1 MSGFT
6 ADELEDIKRQ
16 MMADLSNERSDH
28 LSAPAADD
36 KGRPRK
42 INFAQEKA
50 DLQSA
55 DAFRAA
61 NRAGDV
67 QMIVKWN
74 SLNDENDPTA
84 KADISGGQGHRHAVK
99 GASEDPFAFG
109 GGSRP
114 SAFRATPAR
123 YAATTS
129 SPHTGGINRTVP
141 SARRDA
147 NFPTRLG
154 LTAAATSNRP
164 RAGSPRRHGT
174 VRFTGTGRQAVRK
187 PSAGAQQRA
196 ENPLLN
202 RQLATVNKQLV
213 GNIQPAVRS
222 TVRDIRPSTDAVL
235 PGGPQQPARTNPS
248 PAVTQPSR
256 AVAQSVDTSSASQ
269 PRQINSAVV
278 SITQQASA
286 PAPQPIVK
294 EATTVSTI
302 SKPIM
307 DTEDPKDRN
316 VRVFLENV
324 ASGEI
329 SSVQLLAQAGPQLE
343 EVVTLKLR
351 AFEDAFCADDEYDYW
366 FDKHEECMP
375 LLTAVRRFVTERI
388 IGFMQPGGNKEY
400 ERGFRIKYST
410 KKGFAEF
417 IAAAEMAVE
426 ITTQPYIATG
436 KTPYLLSRA
445 IAKFDSM
452 FPCRQDLLMHAIKAA
467 GLEEVANMA
476 QRVGAT
482 DQAVYAFETAN
493 SFNDPPPSLT
503 TGTTS
508 ESARHLAYGPA
519 DVVPSVEGELQQD
532 KAGTTTPVLAAAG
545 LATTDV
551 DDEPIDSPR
560 APSEPLPGTPRVE
573 SPLLAF
579 TNDNTPAPLPAGAAN
594 PGTFTITLQQ
604 SCRLQ
609 HRTPPRP
616 FAAPPGIEVNL
627 TVSSID
633 HVHDLAL
640 RRLTTEPNNLIMEM
654 ERLGLW
660 IRGFL
665 MRPEGPTN
673 EEPAS
678 DAPINE
684 ADGDEEL

>member
-61 NRAGDV
+61 NRAGDD

-74 SLNDENDPTA
+74 SLNDGDDPTG

-109 GGSRP
+109 GASRP
-114 SAFRATPAR
+114 SAFRSTPAR

-129 SPHTGGINRTVP
+129 SPHIGGVNLTVP
-141 SARRDA
+141 SARRDV

-174 VRFTGTGRQAVRK
+174 VRFTGTGRQAVRR

-202 RQLATVNKQLV
+202 RKLATMNRQMA
-213 GNIQPAVRS
+213 GDSQPAVRGAA
-222 TVRDIRPSTDAVL
+222 RDTRPATGAVV
-235 PGGPQQPARTNPS
+235 PAGRQQQAQTNPS

-256 AVAQSVDTSSASQ
+256 ATSKPVDTSSASQ
-269 PRQINSAVV
+269 PRQTNSADA
-278 SITQQASA
+278 SITQQISI
-286 PAPQPIVK
+286 PAPQAIVK
-294 EATTVSTI
+294 ETTTVSTV
-302 SKPIM
+302 SKPINIK

-316 VRVFLENV
+316 VRLFLEKV

-329 SSVQLLAQAGPQLE
+329 FGVQLLAQAGPQLE

-366 FDKHEECMP
+366 FDKHPECMP
-375 LLTAVRRFVTERI
+375 LLTAVRQFVTERI

-400 ERGFRIKYST
+400 ERGFRIKYAT
-410 KKGFAEF
+410 KKGFAKF

-426 ITTQPYIATG
+426 MTTQRDIATVRL
-436 KTPYLLSRA
+436 PYMLSMLM
-445 IAKFDSM
+445 AKFEKA
-452 FPCRQDLLMHAIKAA
+452 FPCRQDLLMQAIKVA

-476 QRVGAT
+476 QRGGET
-482 DQAVYAFETAN
+482 DPAVYSFESSA
-493 SFNDPPPSLT
+493 PSLT

-508 ESARHLAYGPA
+508 ESPRRLNWLPT
-519 DVVPSVEGELQQD
+519 DVVPSVETNLED
-532 KAGTTTPVLAAAG
+532 VEAGTAHVTSTPGHTAAAVEQHI
-545 LATTDV
+545 T
-551 DDEPIDSPR
+551 SPR
-560 APSEPLPGTPRVE
+560 AGSEPLPGTPHVG
-573 SPLLAF
+573 SPVPAF
-579 TNDNTPAPLPAGAAN
+579 TNHNTPAPLPAGVAN
-594 PGTFTITLQQ
+594 PGKFTVTLQQ
-604 SCRLQ
+604 HDRMQ
-609 HRTPPRP
+609 HVTPYRP
-616 FAAPPGIEVNL
+616 FAAPGYKVNL
-627 TVSSID
+627 TIRSID
-633 HVHDLAL
+633 RGGDLGL
-640 RRLTTEPNNLIMEM
+640 RRLTTEPNNLIEEM

-673 EEPAS
+673 EEPGTE
-678 DAPINE
+678 APINE